1 MIRRESLRACGAFA
15 AWAKLGA
22 AGLLFPATSV
32 WAQAGAEEAR
42 LLRAGAC
49 VVMLRHAQ
57 TDPGVGDPPEFDLA
71 QCRTQRNLSEQ
82 GRAQARRIGE
92 WFDTRRLQPRAV
104 QSSPWCRCKETA
116 DLAFG
121 RHTVLPALASTF
133 GSSGDARPGQAQVL
147 RALLAAMPPG
157 QFEVWVTHQVNISA
171 LTGENSSMGEAII
184 VGSKGQSLLRTDF
197 NRP

>member
-1 MIRRESLRACGAFA
+1 MNRRESLRACGAFA
-15 AWAKLGA
+15 VWGKPGA
-22 AGLLFPATSV
+22 AGLLFPVTSG
-32 WAQAGAEEAR
+32 WAQVEAEETR

-57 TDPGVGDPPEFDLA
+57 TDPGVGDPLEFDLA
-71 QCRTQRNLSEQ
+71 QCHTQRNLSEP

-92 WFDTRRLQPRAV
+92 WFSTRQLQPRAV

-133 GSSGDARPGQAQVL
+133 GGSGNTQPGQTQVL
-147 RALLAAMPPG
+147 RALLATVPPG
-157 QFEVWVTHQVNISA
+157 QFEVWVTHQVNITA
-171 LTGENSSMGEAII
+171 LTGENSSMGEAIM
-184 VGSKGQSLLRTDF
+184 VGSKGQSLLRTGF

>member
-1 MIRRESLRACGAFA
+1 MNRRESLRAGGAIA
-15 AWAKLGA
+15 AWGKSAA

-32 WAQAGAEEAR
+32 WAQAEAEETR

-57 TDPGVGDPPEFDLA
+57 TDPGVGDPPGFDLA
-71 QCRTQRNLSEQ
+71 QCRTQRNLSEP

-133 GSSGDARPGQAQVL
+133 GSSGDARPGHTQVL

-184 VGSKGQSLLRTDF
+184 VGSRGQSLLRTGF